1 MICPGMWLKLKKL
14 PKSLNFTKRE
24 ENVFSNQ
31 NNKNNSKNKEY
42 RNKQN
47 IEISNKSIK

>member
-14 PKSLNFTKRE
+14 PKSVNFSKGE
-24 ENVFSNQ
+24 KVFLAIK
-31 NNKNNSKNKEY
+31 NNKNNSKNNEY

-47 IEISNKSIK
+47 IEISNQTIK